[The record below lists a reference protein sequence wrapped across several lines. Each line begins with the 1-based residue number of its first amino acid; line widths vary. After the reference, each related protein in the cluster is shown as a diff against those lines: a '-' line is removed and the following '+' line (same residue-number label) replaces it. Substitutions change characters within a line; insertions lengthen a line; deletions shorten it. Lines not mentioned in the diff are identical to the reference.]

1 MRAGRVEIIFEDAH
15 LAVVSKPAGLLS
27 QGEIK
32 GDPNLVEELRGYFG
46 RYYVGLVHR
55 LDRNTSGLMV
65 VAKRS
70 KAAARLTAAL
80 QSGELQRIYQAW
92 LCGHLAQAQ
101 QWHHWLFKDE
111 AANRTRAFKNK
122 TGSAKE
128 ALLRVTPLRTVRRE
142 GQDYTLAQF
151 TLETGR
157 SHQIRVQSA
166 FEGYP
171 LAGDKKYGPRPEG
184 RAVISRP
191 ALHSAH
197 LSFPHPMS
205 AEKMTFDLAL
215 PEDMRWI

>member
-1 MRAGRVEIIFEDAH
+1 MRAGRVEIVFEDAH

-32 GDPNLVEELRGYFG
+32 GDPNLVDELRDYFG

-80 QSGELQRIYQAW
+80 QAGELQRVYQAW
-92 LCGHLAQAQ
+92 LCGHLSQSEK
-101 QWHHWLFKDE
+101 WHHWLLKDE
-111 AANRTRAFKNK
+111 NTNRTKAFKNK
-122 TGSAKE
+122 RAAAKE
-128 ALLRVTPLRTVRRE
+128 ALLTVTPLRTVRRE
-142 GQDYTLAQF
+142 GCDYTLAQF

-166 FEGYP
+166 VEGYP
-171 LAGDKKYGPRPEG
+171 LAGDLKYGERQGG
-184 RAVISRP
+184 RALISRP
-191 ALHSAH
+191 ALHSARIE
-197 LSFPHPMS
+197 FPHPMS
-205 AEKMTFDLAL
+205 AEKMIFESEL

>member
-1 MRAGRVEIIFEDAH
+1 MRAGKIEIIFEDTH

-27 QGEIK
+27 QGEIT
-32 GDPNLVEELRGYFG
+32 GDPNLVDQLRDYFG
-46 RYYVGLVHR
+46 RHYVGLVHR

-80 QSGELQRIYQAW
+80 QSGELQRVYQAW
-92 LCGHLAQAQ
+92 LCGRLKGAE

-111 AANRTRAFKNK
+111 NTNRTQAFKNK
-122 TGSAKE
+122 TGGAKE
-128 ALLRVTPLRTVRRE
+128 ALLTVTPLRFARRE
-142 GQDYTLAQF
+142 GCDYTLAQF

-171 LAGDKKYGPRPEG
+171 LAGDLKYGPKETRKPP
-184 RAVISRP
+184 ISRP

-205 AEKMTFDLAL
+205 GETLSFELNL

>member
-1 MRAGRVEIIFEDAH
+1 MTSSPQILFEDQH
-15 LAVVSKPAGLLS
+15 LVVLSKPAGLLS
-27 QGEIK
+27 QGESK
-32 GDPNLVEELRGYFG
+32 GDLNLVDELREYFG
-46 RYYVGLVHR
+46 RHYVGLVHR

-80 QSGELQRIYQAW
+80 QCGDLQRVYQAW
-92 LCGHLAQAQ
+92 LCGHLKQSEN
-101 QWHHWLFKDE
+101 WHHWLLKNE
-111 AANRTRAFKNK
+111 KANRTTAFKNQ
-122 TGSAKE
+122 TPSAKE
-128 ALLRVTPLRTVRRE
+128 ALLVVTPLRTVRRE

-166 FEGYP
+166 LEGYP
-171 LAGDKKYGPRPEG
+171 LAGDLKYGTKMDG
-184 RAVISRP
+184 RVIIARP

-197 LSFPHPMS
+197 IEFPHPMS
-205 AEKMTFDLAL
+205 AEKMTFDLEL